1 MTGIYLCGHLISFQP
16 VLIDTGVQN
25 VNGTVTGTVQELPV
39 IRRTGVAA
47 VSLNQF

>member
-1 MTGIYLCGHLISFQP
+1 MTGICQP

-25 VNGTVTGTVQELPV
+25 VNGHVTVIVEEQPV

-47 VSLNQF
+47 VSVNQFCDV